1 MSYDFHDFELILPI
15 IGPIPDLMIP
25 EGSSGHKVST
35 APFKIITITSVMLVV
50 KKQVCRTELTK
61 DQHLAMYTVSNSDRP
76 ILTFYNRYR
85 YRLFKFYLT
94 DNRYSEP
101 IFIYCFKVNK

>member
-61 DQHLAMYTVSNSDRP
+61 DQHLAMYTVSNHATGKTDSVAAPLMAHETEELMKKRHTQV
-76 ILTFYNRYR
+76 LRYNYI
-85 YRLFKFYLT
+85 KF
-94 DNRYSEP
+94 
-101 IFIYCFKVNK
+101 